1 MNEKS
6 APSEGEKKFLFWACF
21 ISLITTAFGFIIRAI
36 IIDEWGTVFNLT
48 ETQKGEIFGVG
59 LWPFAISIIL
69 FSLVIDRIG
78 YKTAM
83 YFAFA
88 CHALSVIMTI
98 VLPMYF
104 DPYWSLYFGTFIVAL
119 GNGTVEAVVNPV
131 VATLFPNE
139 KTKWLN
145 ALHAGWPGGLVLGGI
160 ITIGMGPGGFLSNI
174 FSGGESMAWQYK
186 VALILIPTVIY
197 GLMMLPCRFPVNE
210 RVAAGVSYGE
220 MLAEFGM
227 GGAFIVGFLMF
238 NELGRVATELLGKG
252 GVDASGW
259 MIYAVW
265 GCIALGTIGMGAI
278 TKFAIGRPLFL
289 FMLLIMVPL
298 ATTELGTDSWIT
310 SLMEP
315 VMTQNKLAAGWII
328 VYTSLIMM
336 ILRFFAG
343 PIVHKLSPLG
353 LLAASSVI
361 AIVGLV
367 FLSKV
372 ESIALIFIA
381 ATIYGLGKTFF
392 WPTMLGVVAEQSPR
406 GGALTLN
413 ATGGVGM
420 LGVGVVGA
428 VFLGYFQDSAQVA
441 ALQDHPAILKQV
453 EEEKNWVF
461 GTYNAVNVDAVKK
474 LPEAEQEIVTSA
486 SETAKKDALFAVAVF
501 PCIMLACYLLLIVY
515 FASQGGYKAEV
526 LVGHGAEDEKFTG
539 GLEGPADA

>member
-1 MNEKS
+1 
-6 APSEGEKKFLFWACF
+6 
-21 ISLITTAFGFIIRAI
+21 
-36 IIDEWGTVFNLT
+36 
-48 ETQKGEIFGVG
+48 
-59 LWPFAISIIL
+59 
-69 FSLVIDRIG
+69 
-78 YKTAM
+78 
-83 YFAFA
+83 
-88 CHALSVIMTI
+88 
-98 VLPMYF
+98 
-104 DPYWSLYFGTFIVAL
+104 
-119 GNGTVEAVVNPV
+119 PV

-145 ALHAGWPGGLVLGGI
+145 MLHAGWPGGLVLGGI
-160 ITIGMGPGGFLSNI
+160 ITIGMGPDGFLSNV
-174 FSGGESMAWQYK
+174 FSDGVSMAWQYK
-186 VALILIPTVIY
+186 VALILIPTVGY
-197 GLMMLPCRFPVNE
+197 GLMMLPCKFPVNE
-210 RVAAGVSYGE
+210 RVAAGVSYGD

-227 GGAFIVGFLMF
+227 GGAVIVGFLMF
-238 NELGRVATELLGKG
+238 SELGRVATELLSKA

-259 MIYAVW
+259 MIYVVW
-265 GCIALGTIGMGAI
+265 VCIVAATICMGAL

-315 VMTQNKLAAGWII
+315 VMTQNGLAAGWII

-336 ILRFFAG
+336 VLRFFAG

-372 ESIALIFIA
+372 DSIALIFIA

-428 VFLGYFQDSAQVA
+428 VFLGYFQDTAQVA
-441 ALQDHPAILKQV
+441 ALEDKPAILNEIK
-453 EEEKNWVF
+453 EEKKWVF
-461 GTYNAVNVDAVKK
+461 GKYEAVNLDAVKA
-474 LPEAEQEIVTSA
+474 LPEAEQEEVTVA
-486 SETAKKDALFAVAVF
+486 SEQAKKDALFAVAIF
-501 PCIMLACYLLLIVY
+501 PCIMLACYIMLILY
-515 FASQGGYKAEV
+515 FSSRGGYKAEV
-526 LVGHGAEDEKFTG
+526 LVGHEAEDAKFTG
-539 GLEGPADA
+539 GVEGPADA